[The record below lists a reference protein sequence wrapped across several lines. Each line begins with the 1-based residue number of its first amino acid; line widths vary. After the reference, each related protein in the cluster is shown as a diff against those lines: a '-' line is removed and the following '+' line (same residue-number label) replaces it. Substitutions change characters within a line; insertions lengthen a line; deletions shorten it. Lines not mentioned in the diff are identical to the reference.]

1 MRRELYGSNLNC
13 STFLFNFSALPP
25 LCYLCLF
32 LPSSVSSLISIMVS
46 RLLPLSIQSM
56 MQQKKPLKEKMVE
69 ASQRERSIEGKKKDQ
84 MHEGT

>member
-1 MRRELYGSNLNC
+1 
-13 STFLFNFSALPP
+13 
-25 LCYLCLF
+25 
-32 LPSSVSSLISIMVS
+32 MVS